1 MGTLV
6 SGIGSTNMFQLISF
20 LYKKDT
26 KSLSKRFMGNMK
38 LSIGIDLRKVA
49 TDSML
54 AAIEQ
59 EIRLTIKDEE
69 KFQEFIRNVKIRYNL
84 IFLHGME

>member
-1 MGTLV
+1 
-6 SGIGSTNMFQLISF
+6 
-20 LYKKDT
+20 
-26 KSLSKRFMGNMK
+26 MGNMK

-69 KFQEFIRNVKIRYNL
+69 NFQEFIRNVKIIYNL
-84 IFLHGME
+84 IFLHGMD